1 MCGDIHGIAIIM
13 AKIIESPSLPVE
25 LHSGSRIARIIGMH
39 EGTLRR
45 WVREGC
51 PVHLLGPGL
60 VRYDLREVLAWR
72 ANRPSKGKGER
83 ITRYSTNEV
92 PA

>member
-1 MCGDIHGIAIIM
+1 MT
-13 AKIIESPSLPVE
+13 KTIESPPLTE
-25 LHSGSRIARIIGMH
+25 LKTGSSIARAIDVH

-51 PVHLLGPGL
+51 PVHLIGPGL

-83 ITRYSTNEV
+83 ITRYGAEQSE
-92 PA
+92 PATV